1 MTKKKIIIG
10 IVAIW
15 LIGSVIFAVGYA
27 VKHTAENTDGSV
39 VSLTDPEAEPA
50 ADTSEVDDLQAL
62 KDSLKDKYDIGEP
75 LPVNDDVTGNWR
87 MVTIYSSATPEEYAA
102 DYFKAYFETEESTEV
117 HTIINL
123 GLKTTTSIRRLA
135 GNILDITV
143 HEYVDGEETSAKTLG
158 KGMILQEYSLNTE
171 TGETEDLLEE

>member
-1 MTKKKIIIG
+1 MKKKYIIIG
-10 IVAIW
+10 IIIFGIVGAIIRIAT
-15 LIGSVIFAVGYA
+15 L
-27 VKHTAENTDGSV
+27 
-39 VSLTDPEAEPA
+39 PPQEAAQATVEPA
-50 ADTSEVDDLQAL
+50 AGTSDPDRQTDDLQAL

-171 TGETEDLLEE
+171 TGETENLLEE